1 MTKRITYDDIV
12 NLTCEY
18 FKELQMQQMDEIT
31 GATIIRHG
39 NLEVV
44 PGYVEAWRWFEAA
57 ISRNNDGSVASIHP
71 ISTGD
76 GDHVY
81 EWDGENVAYCPPTLS
96 NNRGFYA
103 YKQPYILDHQAALF
117 GRVALY
123 GDIVECEY
131 GYRAEK
137 CRILDVWVRYCDLRV
152 NIPDVYQYL
161 MDIPQVKGA
170 FDAFDPSLIDWNGN
184 KGDYQCLTLESR
196 KELSGTS
203 LSGGQT
209 TMTPDGISRNM
220 ILIDMPRENQNQ
232 KKFQSDPMNWMPFQY
247 GYSPSSDVT
256 IVYEPKQWV
265 LKPEGRQCSIC
276 EHMIMDGD
284 MVAVSYESP
293 ENFQADILAN
303 RFEWRKKWYH
313 LECMTPK
320 GWMFTIGSDPQP
332 IYWANNSDPA
342 AWPVMVD
349 DVFQK
354 TAPVTFSLDGL
365 TI

>member
-1 MTKRITYDDIV
+1 MTKRIIYSDISKI
-12 NLTCEY
+12 TCEY
-18 FKELQMQQMDEIT
+18 FKELQMQMDEIT

-39 NLEVV
+39 NLEIV
-44 PGYVEAWRWFEAA
+44 PGYIEAWRWFEAT
-57 ISRNNDGSVASIHP
+57 ISHNDDGSVASIHP

-81 EWDGENVAYCPPTLS
+81 EWDGENVADCPPTLS

-137 CRILDVWVRYCDLRV
+137 CRILDVWVQYCDLRV
-152 NIPDVYQYL
+152 NVPDVYQYL
-161 MDIPQVKGA
+161 MDIPQVKGS
-170 FDAFDPSLIDWNGN
+170 FDTFGPVLVDWNSN

-203 LSGGQT
+203 LSGGQM
-209 TMTPDGISRNM
+209 TMTPDGTSRNM

-232 KKFQSDPMNWMPFQY
+232 KKSQLDLMNGMPFQY
-247 GYSPSSDVT
+247 GYSPSGDAIS
-256 IVYEPKQWV
+256 VYAPKQWV
-265 LKPEGRQCSIC
+265 LKPEGRQCSVC
-276 EHMIMDGD
+276 QHMIMDGD
-284 MVAVSYESP
+284 MVAVSYEYP

-320 GWMFTIGSDPQP
+320 TTEWAFMYPPDISFKWVNTTDPF
-332 IYWANNSDPA
+332 YWPMADE
-342 AWPVMVD
+342 
-349 DVFQK
+349 VFK
-354 TAPVTFSLDGL
+354 STAPVTFSLDGL